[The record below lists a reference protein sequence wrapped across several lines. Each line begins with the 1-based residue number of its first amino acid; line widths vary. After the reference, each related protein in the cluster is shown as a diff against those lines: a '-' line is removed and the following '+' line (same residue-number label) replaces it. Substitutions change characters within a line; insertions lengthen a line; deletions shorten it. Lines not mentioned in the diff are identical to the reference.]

1 MIKRV
6 ERGKNH
12 SYSIDGVHAMGVTT
26 AISRGMPKPA
36 LPYWSAR
43 TVAEHVADLDD
54 EKIAYLRG
62 FGRDRMVQ
70 LLKGVPWA
78 QRDAAA
84 ARGTEVHK
92 FAEKLIHG
100 EEVHVP
106 DELAG
111 HVEAAAAF
119 MDAWKVKP
127 LLVEKVVASRALM
140 YAGTFDMVAELPS
153 GRRIL
158 FDYKTGKSGIW
169 PETALQL
176 AAYRWADCYL
186 TGGDDEPAVDPQE
199 IPMTEV
205 GIDAA
210 MAVWVRADGYD
221 VVPVDTS
228 PDVFRAFVDVLRVA
242 RASEQMSAWVHEAV
256 AAP

>member
-1 MIKRV
+1 MAVKRV
-6 ERGKNH
+6 DRGKSH
-12 SYSIDGVHAMGVTT
+12 TYSIDGMAAMGVTT
-26 AISRGMPKPA
+26 AINKGMPKPA
-36 LPYWSAR
+36 LPYWAAR

-54 EKIAYLRG
+54 EKIAYLRS
-62 FGRDRMVQ
+62 FGRDRMAQV
-70 LLKGVPWA
+70 LKGVPWA

-84 ARGTEVHK
+84 ARGTEVHQ

-127 LLVEKVVASRALM
+127 LLVERVVASRVHM
-140 YAGTFDMVAELPS
+140 YAGTFDMVGELPG
-153 GRRIL
+153 GRRVL

-186 TGGDDEPAVDPQE
+186 ADGELADGELE
-199 IPMTEV
+199 IPMRDVE
-205 GIDAA
+205 IDEA

-221 VVPVDTS
+221 VVPVNTG
-228 PDVFRAFVDVLRVA
+228 PEVFRAFVDVLKVA
-242 RASEQMSAWVHEAV
+242 RLSERMSEWVHEA
-256 AAP
+256 AQP